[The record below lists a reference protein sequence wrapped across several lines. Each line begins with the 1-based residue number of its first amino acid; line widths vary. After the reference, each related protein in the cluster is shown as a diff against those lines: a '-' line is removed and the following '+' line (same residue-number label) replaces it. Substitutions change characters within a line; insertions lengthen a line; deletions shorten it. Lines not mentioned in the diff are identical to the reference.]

1 MFDRRLIDNFDWIL
15 LAILVVIGLLSAIN
29 LYSATSSI
37 RSIGGS
43 QIYVKQICWYGI
55 GFLVLLL
62 MTTFDYHV
70 LDRFAYPV
78 FFVSLILLAA
88 SLKVGKVAHG
98 SQRWL
103 SLGYFSVQP
112 SEMVKVSLIIV
123 LAKYFSELE
132 RMGDYRLRD
141 LLRPLVLIAIPFI
154 MIVHQ
159 PDLGTALMLLI
170 VSISIIIFVS
180 MNWKA
185 MLILVCTAVL
195 SAPFFWIILEDY
207 QKKRII
213 AFLRPDL
220 DPLGAGYHITQSKIT
235 IGSGLL
241 WGKGFLKG
249 TQTRLNF
256 LPQQHTDFSF
266 SVFAEEWGFVGS
278 VILLL
283 LYLFLILWCLNI
295 ARNSKDRFGTL
306 IVVGIAASIFWHLSI
321 NVSMV
326 TGLLPVVGIPLVLF
340 SYGGSSVVS
349 TMAGMGL
356 IMNISMRRFLFQE

>member
-1 MFDRRLIDNFDWIL
+1 MFDRRLIDNFDWML
-15 LAILVVIGLLSAIN
+15 LAILIVIGSLSVIN
-29 LYSATSSI
+29 LYSATYSI
-37 RSIGGS
+37 RSVGGS
-43 QIYVKQICWYGI
+43 QIYLKQMCWYGI

-62 MTTFDYHV
+62 MTTFDYHA
-70 LDRFAYPV
+70 LDRFAYPL
-78 FFVSLILLAA
+78 FFASLILLAA
-88 SLKVGKVAHG
+88 SLKMGKVAYG
-98 SQRWL
+98 AQRWL

-112 SEMVKVSLIIV
+112 SEMVKVSLVIV

-132 RMGDYRLRD
+132 RRDGYRLRD
-141 LLRPLVLIAIPFI
+141 LVRPVILLAIPFV
-154 MIVHQ
+154 MIVLQ
-159 PDLGTALMLLI
+159 PDLGTALMVLI
-170 VSISIIIFVS
+170 ASLSIMLFVNV
-180 MNWKA
+180 NWRS
-185 MLILVCTAVL
+185 ILVFLSAGVL
-195 SAPFFWIILEDY
+195 SAPFSWLMLEQY
-207 QKKRII
+207 QKKRIVT
-213 AFLRPDL
+213 FLRPDL
-220 DPLGAGYHITQSKIT
+220 DPLGAGYHVTQSKIT

-266 SVFAEEWGFVGS
+266 SVFAEEWGFAGS
-278 VILLL
+278 LMLLL

-295 ARNSKDRFGTL
+295 ARNSKDKFGTL
-306 IVVGIAASIFWHLSI
+306 IVVGIAALVFWHLAI

-356 IMNISMRRFLFQE
+356 VMNISMRRFMFHE